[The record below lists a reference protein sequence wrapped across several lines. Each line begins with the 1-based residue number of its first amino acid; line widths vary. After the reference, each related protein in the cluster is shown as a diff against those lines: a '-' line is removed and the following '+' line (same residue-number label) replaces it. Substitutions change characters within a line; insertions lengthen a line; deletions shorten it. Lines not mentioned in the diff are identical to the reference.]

1 MIMAVVLAVVAGQLP
16 ANDQDLDEMGFA
28 GNEVQSRRA
37 AAIVGSPC
45 KRLERTLCYGVL
57 VLKPEWL
64 KNNATCCSRR

>member
-1 MIMAVVLAVVAGQLP
+1 MMAVVLADVAGQLP
-16 ANDQDLDEMGFA
+16 TTDQDLNEVGFA

-37 AAIVGSPC
+37 AAIVGSAC

-57 VLKPEWL
+57 VLEPEWL